1 MTMHYAQTAGLSA
14 GSIGA
19 FILLVALAYIVAGP
33 WAGRLADRTDC
44 RKLMRGGLTL
54 GSACYVALAVPS
66 PPLFLPAVAMGA
78 LGAAEAFV
86 VIPAFP
92 AMTRAARRELD
103 ETTASA
109 LTSAAFNAAWSA
121 GEGLGP
127 VLGVWPMQHWGFA
140 PTMVACACCLGMVA
154 AALLG
159 PGSPPARRKSTR
171 EFELVSSNPNEGSSE
186 NEV

>member
-1 MTMHYAQTAGLSA
+1 MKRSSG
-14 GSIGA
+14 
-19 FILLVALAYIVAGP
+19 
-33 WAGRLADRTDC
+33 
-44 RKLMRGGLTL
+44 
-54 GSACYVALAVPS
+54 
-66 PPLFLPAVAMGA
+66 GA
-78 LGAAEAFV
+78 LLKALSF
-86 VIPAFP
+86 FP

-159 PGSPPARRKSTR
+159 AWLATRSTEIDSRIRARVV
-171 EFELVSSNPNEGSSE
+171 ESE
-186 NEV
+186 